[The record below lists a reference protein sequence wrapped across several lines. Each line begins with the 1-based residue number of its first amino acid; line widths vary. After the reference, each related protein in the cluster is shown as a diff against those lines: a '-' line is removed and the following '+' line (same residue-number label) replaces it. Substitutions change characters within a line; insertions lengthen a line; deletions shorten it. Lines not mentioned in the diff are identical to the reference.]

1 MCVCI
6 CNSCS
11 CRVPHVE
18 NPYRRIA
25 FPIANRE
32 TAPRPQLLSTPNKP
46 LLPHPP
52 AILAATLTALI
63 HASHPTALPFTL
75 LITFY
80 LLGTTAT
87 KIKKAEKEKL
97 TVSSGGGHGEHEGRG
112 VIQVL
117 ANSGAAS
124 ILCLVDLAI
133 RKGWFGV
140 ERLVEE
146 VLARGSTSGKG
157 WLGGETGYVGDLL
170 VVGVV
175 ANYAATAADTL
186 SSELGILSNRK
197 PRLIL
202 NPWKICPPGT
212 NGAVSGVGLGA
223 AALGAAIIGVVSS
236 YWFNPTTTTTTTTP
250 AVSAMKFILFTT
262 LIGFSGSLLDSILGA
277 IFQHSVID
285 IRTNRIVENP
295 HGGKVLIIPGET
307 RLHPHPLHMKQ
318 EVEVEKVF
326 EDGAV
331 KVGGS
336 RKVVQGGLGWL
347 DNNGVNASMAVGMI
361 LAGMVAWW
369 ALVGGY

>member
-1 MCVCI
+1 M
-6 CNSCS
+6 
-11 CRVPHVE
+11 
-18 NPYRRIA
+18 NPYISTI
-25 FPIANRE
+25 F
-32 TAPRPQLLSTPNKP
+32 TLLLIHRAYSRSSLT
-46 LLPHPP
+46 PP

-80 LLGTTAT
+80 VLGTTAT

-97 TVSSGGGHGEHEGRG
+97 TVSSGGGHGEHDGRG
-112 VIQVL
+112 VKQVL

-124 ILCLVDLAI
+124 ILCLVDLAV
-133 RKGWFGV
+133 RKG
-140 ERLVEE
+140 
-146 VLARGSTSGKG
+146 TSGKG
-157 WLGGETGYVGDLL
+157 WLGGETAYVGDLL
-170 VVGVV
+170 AVGVV
-175 ANYAATAADTL
+175 ANYAATTADTL
-186 SSELGILSNRK
+186 ASELGILSKRK

-212 NGAVSGVGLGA
+212 NGAVSAVGLGA
-223 AALGAAIIGVVSS
+223 GALGAAFIGVVSS
-236 YWFNPTTTTTTTTP
+236 YWFNPTTAATATTATTAATP
-250 AVSAMKFILFTT
+250 AVSVMEFILFTT
-262 LIGFSGSLLDSILGA
+262 LIGFSGSLLDSIIGA

-307 RLHPHPLHMKQ
+307 SSHPHPLHMKQ
-318 EVEVEKVF
+318 EVEVEKIGW
-326 EDGAV
+326 DGAV
-331 KVGGS
+331 GNHSKVGGS

-369 ALVGGY
+369 ALVGEY